1 MSIQV
6 VKTKDGRRKYR
17 VRFYEGGTKA
27 GPQRQRTF
35 DRRDDAAFFDAS
47 VRRARQLGQL
57 SNELLGSEQ
66 TIHDFIDEW
75 WEKYATTYL
84 APGTLETYAFVL
96 DRWIVPYLGHLRL
109 RDLSAE
115 QVETFGAVIRKA
127 GAGAPTVNRTLG
139 ILQGICRRAVAWRRL
154 PANPVVG
161 VTRLRHLRDEGI
173 DAREPE
179 TIEAI
184 RAKLFDGFTWKSK
197 DGRSHTLEPSRLDA
211 ALVSVLAY
219 EGLRP
224 AEAFSMQW
232 RDVLEAPSRSRERI
246 RVRRALS
253 GKEISTTKSARA
265 REPEL
270 FGPVAGEL
278 LELYLATGRPGLTEL
293 VFPAAKGGF
302 ILRQNWRRRTWQPA
316 LAAAGL
322 TYFRPYDLRHTCA
335 TLLIYEGRTV
345 NEIAEHLG
353 HADPGFTARTYQHV
367 FKDARDRR
375 GVTIEDAIRSARAGQ
390 IAEAK

>member
-1 MSIQV
+1 VSVQPF
-6 VKTKDGRRKYR
+6 KTKSGKRRYR
-17 VRFYEGGTKA
+17 VRYYEGGTKA

-35 DRRDDAAFFDAS
+35 DRREDAAFFDAS

-57 SNELLGSEQ
+57 SAELLGSEQ
-66 TIHDFIDEW
+66 SVKDFIEEW

-127 GAGAPTVNRTLG
+127 GAGAPTVNRCLG

-161 VTRLRHLRDEGI
+161 VSRLRHLRDEGI
-173 DAREPE
+173 DARAPE
-179 TIEAI
+179 DVEAI
-184 RAKLFDGFTWKSK
+184 RAAIIDGSLLPTGVTF
-197 DGRSHTLEPSRLDA
+197 RRPDA

-224 AEAFSMQW
+224 AEAFSLQW
-232 RDVLEAPSRSRERI
+232 MDVLEAPNRTRERV

-253 GKEISTTKSARA
+253 GNVVSTTKSARA

-278 LELYLATGRPGLTEL
+278 LELYLAAGRPGLREL
-293 VFPAAKGGF
+293 VFPAAKGGY
-302 ILRQNWRRRTWQPA
+302 ILRQNWRRRVWQPA
-316 LAAAGL
+316 LAAAGIP
-322 TYFRPYDLRHTCA
+322 YFRPYDLRHTCA

-353 HADPGFTARTYQHV
+353 HSDPGFTARTYQHV
-367 FKDARDRR
+367 FKDARHRR
-375 GVTIEDAIRSARAGQ
+375 GLSIEEAIRQARTGTAV
-390 IAEAK
+390 AEVR